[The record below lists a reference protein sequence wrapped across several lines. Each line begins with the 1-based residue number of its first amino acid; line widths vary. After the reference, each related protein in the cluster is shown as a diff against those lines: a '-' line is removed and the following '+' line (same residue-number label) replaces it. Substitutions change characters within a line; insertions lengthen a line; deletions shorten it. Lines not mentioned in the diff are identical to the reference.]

1 MDLNL
6 LELSEDDQIF
16 RERVRTF
23 YEENL
28 TPEFRKAAKLTTWAF
43 SEFEYGQKWQKI
55 RNSNG
60 FGAPYWPAEYGGTEW
75 TTTQKL
81 IWEIET
87 AEAHPPEIMRTAR
100 DYVAPCIMKFGTPEQ
115 KEKYLPK
122 IISGDDWWAQGYSEP
137 GAGSDLAALKLSAVS
152 DGDHYVLNGSK
163 IWTTF
168 AQFANRIFLLART
181 ANMDRK
187 QKGISFL
194 LFDMDTPGIEV
205 RPIINIANEH
215 EFNEIFFT
223 DVRIPKSSVLGEEHE
238 GWAVARYLLLFEHGF
253 RIVQTTAELRRRA
266 GWVREIAGLEADG
279 AGGTLLDD
287 PDFTR
292 RLGLLEIG
300 VEAVDFASG
309 QIIELT
315 DSGGTPGWEAE
326 LLNIRCRELD
336 QALTELAKEAVG
348 LYAAP
353 DQKASRYVVSDVDPI
368 GPDHALT
375 PMPIFLAQRG
385 ATIAG
390 GTPEIH
396 RNNIARHIFKKKR
409 P

>member
-1 MDLNL
+1 MDLELLNL
-6 LELSEDDQIF
+6 SDEDRRF
-16 RERVRTF
+16 RERIRTF

-28 TPEFRKAAKLTTWAF
+28 TAQFRKAAKLTTWAF
-43 SEFEYGQKWQKI
+43 SEFEFGREWQKI
-55 RNSNG
+55 RHRHG
-60 FGAPYWPAEYGGTEW
+60 FGAPYWPVEYGGCGW
-75 TTTQKL
+75 TTNQKL
-81 IWEIET
+81 IWELET
-87 AEAHPPEIMRTAR
+87 ARAHPPEVMRTGR
-100 DYVAPCIMKFGTPEQ
+100 DYAAPCIMKFGTPEQ
-115 KEKYLPK
+115 KARYLPA
-122 IISGDDWWAQGYSEP
+122 IIEGDDWWAQGYSEP

-163 IWTTF
+163 IWTSF

-181 ANMDRK
+181 ANMERK
-187 QKGISFL
+187 QQGISFL
-194 LFDMDTPGIEV
+194 LFDMDMPGIEV
-205 RPIINIANEH
+205 RPIYNIANEH

-223 DVRIPKSSVLGEEHE
+223 DVRIPKSSVLGQEHE

-253 RIVQTTAELRRRA
+253 RIVQTTAEMRRRA
-266 GWVREIAGLEADG
+266 GWVREIASLEANG
-279 AGGTLLDD
+279 AGGSLLDD

-309 QIIELT
+309 QLIERS
-315 DSGGTPGWEAE
+315 SGGDAPGWEAE
-326 LLNIRCRELD
+326 LLNIRCREID
-336 QALTELAKEAVG
+336 QALTELAMEAVG

-353 DQKASRYVVSDVDPI
+353 DQKPSRSVRSLVEPI

-375 PMPIFLAQRG
+375 PMPIYLAQRG

-396 RNNIARHIFKKKR
+396 RNNIARHIFPR
-409 P
+409 RT